1 MSRYSDTTDR
11 ENETFCIYLNKIIH
25 LTSMAYRNKYW
36 SLFYTR
42 SDEIIEDVYEN
53 KKGKN
58 VSLSKC
64 IGHTCTLK
72 I

>member
-1 MSRYSDTTDR
+1 
-11 ENETFCIYLNKIIH
+11 
-25 LTSMAYRNKYW
+25 MAYRNKYW

-42 SDEIIEDVYEN
+42 SDETMDDVYEN

-64 IGHTCTLK
+64 IGQ
-72 I
+72 